1 MTDASDA
8 LLYLFVGGPLIVVGL
23 YALAFVL
30 AIGPLGWFVLGFL
43 VVAGIATGRIWV
55 EGGDAVERTNCPEC
69 GAPNLTDAEACE
81 YCDAALE
88 AA

>member
-8 LLYLFVGGPLIVVGL
+8 LLYLVVGGPLIIVGL
-23 YALAFVL
+23 YALAFAL

-43 VVAGIATGRIWV
+43 VVAGIATGKIWV
-55 EGGDAVERTNCPEC
+55 EGGDAVERTNCAEC
-69 GAPNLTDAEACE
+69 GAPNPTDAESCE
-81 YCDAALE
+81 YCGAALE